1 MVLPAHE
8 VAASSLMLMFGPRS
22 YHPLTPFAMNTI
34 WVTNADYARLHLLVL
49 SHRLQF
55 GNGPVEALNRELR
68 RAERVAATDILPDV
82 VTMNSRVRL
91 RDLHSDAQLEI
102 TLVYPQ
108 YADVKAG
115 KISILAPVATA
126 VLGCRTGDQVTWPLP
141 KGQARYWLEAIL
153 YQPEAIG
160 DFSS

>member
-1 MVLPAHE
+1 
-8 VAASSLMLMFGPRS
+8 
-22 YHPLTPFAMNTI
+22 MNTI

-55 GNGPVEALNRELR
+55 GNGAVEALNHELR

-126 VLGCRTGDQVTWPLP
+126 VLGCRVGDKVTWPLP
-141 KGQARYWLEAIL
+141 TGTGQATYWLEAIL

>member
-1 MVLPAHE
+1 MLHAGG
-8 VAASSLMLMFGPRS
+8 VARCLMLVLGPAPS
-22 YHPLTPFAMNTI
+22 HLLTPFAMNTI

-55 GNGPVEALNRELR
+55 GNGPVEALNHELR

-126 VLGCRTGDQVTWPLP
+126 VLGCRVGDKVTWPLP
-141 KGQARYWLEAIL
+141 KGQAQYWLEAIL

>member
-1 MVLPAHE
+1 
-8 VAASSLMLMFGPRS
+8 
-22 YHPLTPFAMNTI
+22 MNTI

-55 GNGPVEALNRELR
+55 GNGAVEALNHELR
-68 RAERVAATDILPDV
+68 RAERVSATDILPDV

-126 VLGCRTGDQVTWPLP
+126 VLGCRVGDQVTWPLP
-141 KGQARYWLEAIL
+141 TGQATYWLEAIL
-153 YQPEAIG
+153 YQPEATG
-160 DFSS
+160 DFSN